1 MSKNS
6 KIILYV
12 TLFLMIGSL
21 FAAYFIEYGLGHKP
35 CKLCLYQR
43 LPYFFSI
50 VLILSILLIRKY
62 EKFSLL
68 ILSLIMLVGSSLA
81 FYHYGIEQG
90 FFNESFICEDSNLV
104 NEMNKEEILSQ
115 LRENVISCKDV
126 TFTLLGFSLASINT
140 IFSFVLFCIFI
151 MLYKNYE
158 SNR

>member
-50 VLILSILLIRKY
+50 VLIFNILLIRKY

>member
-50 VLILSILLIRKY
+50 VLILNILLIRKY

>member
-50 VLILSILLIRKY
+50 VLILNILLTRKY

-115 LRENVISCKDV
+115 LRENVISCKDI

-140 IFSFVLFCIFI
+140 IFSFLLSCIFI
-151 MLYKNYE
+151 MLFRKYE
-158 SNR
+158 SN

>member
-50 VLILSILLIRKY
+50 VLILNILLIRKY

-140 IFSFVLFCIFI
+140 IFSFLLSCIFI
-151 MLYKNYE
+151 MLFRKYE
-158 SNR
+158 SN

>member
-50 VLILSILLIRKY
+50 VLILNILLIRKY

-90 FFNESFICEDSNLV
+90 FFNESFICEDSNLI

>member
-21 FAAYFIEYGLGHKP
+21 FAAYFIEHGLGHKP

-50 VLILSILLIRKY
+50 VLILNILLTRKY

-140 IFSFVLFCIFI
+140 IFSFLLSCIFI
-151 MLYKNYE
+151 MLFRKYE
-158 SNR
+158 SN

>member
-12 TLFLMIGSL
+12 TLFLMISSL

-50 VLILSILLIRKY
+50 VLILNILLIRKY

-140 IFSFVLFCIFI
+140 IFSFLLSCIFI
-151 MLYKNYE
+151 MLFRKYE
-158 SNR
+158 SN

>member
-12 TLFLMIGSL
+12 TLFLIIGSL

-50 VLILSILLIRKY
+50 VLILNILLIRKY

-68 ILSLIMLVGSSLA
+68 ILSLIMLVGASLA

-140 IFSFVLFCIFI
+140 IFSFLLSCIFI
-151 MLYKNYE
+151 MLFRKYE
-158 SNR
+158 SN

>member
-50 VLILSILLIRKY
+50 VLILNILLIRKY

-90 FFNESFICEDSNLV
+90 FLNESLICEDSNLV

-140 IFSFVLFCIFI
+140 IFSFLLSCIFI
-151 MLYKNYE
+151 MLFRKYE
-158 SNR
+158 SN

>member
-6 KIILYV
+6 KIILYI

-21 FAAYFIEYGLGHKP
+21 FAAYFIEHGLGHKP

-50 VLILSILLIRKY
+50 VLILNILLIRKY

-140 IFSFVLFCIFI
+140 IFSFILSCIFI
-151 MLYKNYE
+151 MLFRKYE
-158 SNR
+158 SN

>member
-6 KIILYV
+6 KIILYI

-21 FAAYFIEYGLGHKP
+21 FAAYFIEHGLGHKP

-50 VLILSILLIRKY
+50 VLILNILLIRKY

-90 FFNESFICEDSNLV
+90 FFNESFICEDSNLI

>member
-50 VLILSILLIRKY
+50 VLILNILLIRKY

-90 FFNESFICEDSNLV
+90 FFNESFICEDSNLI

-140 IFSFVLFCIFI
+140 IFSFILSCIFI
-151 MLYKNYE
+151 MLFRKYE
-158 SNR
+158 SN

>member
-21 FAAYFIEYGLGHKP
+21 FAAYFIEHGLGHKP

-50 VLILSILLIRKY
+50 VLILNILLTRKY

-68 ILSLIMLVGSSLA
+68 ILSLIMLAGSSLA

-115 LRENVISCKDV
+115 LRENVISCKDI

-140 IFSFVLFCIFI
+140 IFSFILSCIFI
-151 MLYKNYE
+151 MLFRKYE
-158 SNR
+158 SN

>member
-1 MSKNS
+1 
-6 KIILYV
+6 
-12 TLFLMIGSL
+12 
-21 FAAYFIEYGLGHKP
+21 
-35 CKLCLYQR
+35 
-43 LPYFFSI
+43 
-50 VLILSILLIRKY
+50 
-62 EKFSLL
+62 
-68 ILSLIMLVGSSLA
+68 MLVGSSLA

>member
-50 VLILSILLIRKY
+50 VLILNILLIRKY

-68 ILSLIMLVGSSLA
+68 ILSLIMLVGASLA

-140 IFSFVLFCIFI
+140 IFSFLLSCIFI
-151 MLYKNYE
+151 MLFRKYE
-158 SNR
+158 SN

>member
-50 VLILSILLIRKY
+50 VLILNILLIRKY

-90 FFNESFICEDSNLV
+90 FLMSH
-104 NEMNKEEILSQ
+104 
-115 LRENVISCKDV
+115 
-126 TFTLLGFSLASINT
+126 
-140 IFSFVLFCIFI
+140 
-151 MLYKNYE
+151 LYVKTAIW
-158 SNR
+158 

>member
-50 VLILSILLIRKY
+50 VLILNILLIRKY

-90 FFNESFICEDSNLV
+90 FFNESFICEDSNLI

-140 IFSFVLFCIFI
+140 IFSFILFCIFI
-151 MLYKNYE
+151 MLFRKYE
-158 SNR
+158 SN

>member
-50 VLILSILLIRKY
+50 VLILNILLIRKY

-68 ILSLIMLVGSSLA
+68 ILSLIMLVGASLA

-90 FFNESFICEDSNLV
+90 FLNESFICEDSNLV

-140 IFSFVLFCIFI
+140 IFSLILFVIF
-151 MLYKNYE
+151 MKLYKNYE
-158 SNR
+158 TN

>member
-6 KIILYV
+6 KIILCV
-12 TLFLMIGSL
+12 TLFLMISSL
-21 FAAYFIEYGLGHKP
+21 LVAYFIEHGLGHKP

-50 VLILSILLIRKY
+50 VLILNILLVRKY

-68 ILSLIMLVGSSLA
+68 ILSLTMLLGSSLA

-90 FFNESFICEDSNLV
+90 FFNESFMCADSNLSK
-104 NEMNKEEILSQ
+104 EMTKEEILSQ
-115 LRENVISCKDV
+115 LRENVVSCKEV
-126 TFTLLGFSLASINT
+126 TFKLLGFSLASINT

>member
-21 FAAYFIEYGLGHKP
+21 FAAYFIEHGLGHKP

-50 VLILSILLIRKY
+50 VLILNILLTRKY

-115 LRENVISCKDV
+115 LRENVISCKDI

-140 IFSFVLFCIFI
+140 IFSFLLSCIFI
-151 MLYKNYE
+151 MLFRKYE
-158 SNR
+158 SN

>member
-12 TLFLMIGSL
+12 ILFLMIGSL

-50 VLILSILLIRKY
+50 VLILNILLIRKY

-140 IFSFVLFCIFI
+140 IFSFLLSCIFI
-151 MLYKNYE
+151 MLFRKYE
-158 SNR
+158 SN

>member
-1 MSKNS
+1 
-6 KIILYV
+6 
-12 TLFLMIGSL
+12 MIGSL

-50 VLILSILLIRKY
+50 VLILNILLIRKY

-140 IFSFVLFCIFI
+140 IFSFYYPVYL
-151 MLYKNYE
+151 
-158 SNR
+158 

>member
-21 FAAYFIEYGLGHKP
+21 FAAYFIEHGLGHKP

-50 VLILSILLIRKY
+50 VLILNILLIRKY

-115 LRENVISCKDV
+115 LRENVISCKDI

-140 IFSFVLFCIFI
+140 IFSFLLSCIFI
-151 MLYKNYE
+151 MLFRKYE
-158 SNR
+158 SN